1 MVTKQFGVWI
11 IGHGQLVDIKLLRE
25 LAADTVGKKL
35 D

>member
-1 MVTKQFGVWI
+1 MVTKHFRVRS